1 MKLEH
6 YLTPY
11 TKINSKWNK
20 DLLQDWTLILR
31 GKHRK
36 NTFFSDRNHSKIFLD
51 TPLKVMKIKT
61 KINKWNLI
69 KLRKLFH
76 SKGNHKQDKKTTL
89 RMRKIFSNKATDKRL
104 IFKLYKQPTE
114 LNIKEKTQE
123 KMGRRPK

>member
-1 MKLEH
+1 
-6 YLTPY
+6 
-11 TKINSKWNK
+11 
-20 DLLQDWTLILR
+20 
-31 GKHRK
+31 
-36 NTFFSDRNHSKIFLD
+36 
-51 TPLKVMKIKT
+51 MKIKT